1 MADEVT
7 LLDFWASPFGM
18 RVRLAL
24 SLKGVNY
31 TYREEDLRNKSPLLL
46 KSNPVHK
53 KIPVLI
59 HNANPISESL
69 IIVQYIED
77 TWPTPSPLLPT
88 DPYSRAKAR
97 FWADFVDKKVYDCGR
112 RIWASKSEG
121 DRDVA
126 KSEFFECF
134 HLLESELGERRFFGG
149 EEMGFVDVVF
159 LPFWTWFRVYE
170 EFGGFRVG
178 VEFPKVMEWVERCL
192 EVEKVREAMVDPEKV
207 YEFVV
212 QMRRKCLADDTL
224 HDVLLTITTEPT
236 RKDIYSF

>member
-24 SLKGVNY
+24 SLKGISY
-31 TYREEDLRNKSPLLL
+31 SYQEQDLRNKTPLLL

-59 HNANPISESL
+59 HNGNPISESL
-69 IIVQYIED
+69 IIVQYIDEA
-77 TWPTPSPLLPT
+77 WPTPSPLLPT
-88 DPYSRAKAR
+88 DPYDRARAR
-97 FWADFVDKKVYDCGR
+97 FWADLVDKKVYDCGR
-112 RIWASKSEG
+112 RLWASKSEG
-121 DRDVA
+121 DRDIA
-126 KSEFFECF
+126 KAEFFECF
-134 HLLESELGERRFFGG
+134 KLLESELGERRFFGG
-149 EEMGFVDVVF
+149 EELGLVDVGF

-178 VEFPKVMEWVERCL
+178 DEFPKVMEWVERCL
-192 EVEKVREAMVDPEKV
+192 EVEKVREALVDPGKV

-212 QMRRKCLADDTL
+212 QMRRKVFGLD
-224 HDVLLTITTEPT
+224 
-236 RKDIYSF
+236 